1 MCYSDRGCQTIQF
14 SQKLLNIS
22 AINRPPLI
30 MCSESLK
37 FIGVQ
42 GDSKEKYYNHTS
54 CKIIKRPPDLHV
66 GFKYIIRQHRTPDFR
81 ILYLHHPQWLCS
93 KEDLWWLRALPN
105 NNNNNNSAPRKL
117 RGPLI
122 WRVRSSL
129 AASAAAQDA
138 LLQRQRSEAAETE
151 VRSHDTITELCTF
164 S

>member
-1 MCYSDRGCQTIQF
+1 MTARRNIIHHVKYQNNQTAP
-14 SQKLLNIS
+14 S
-22 AINRPPLI
+22 
-30 MCSESLK
+30 
-37 FIGVQ
+37 
-42 GDSKEKYYNHTS
+42 
-54 CKIIKRPPDLHV
+54 PDLHV

-105 NNNNNNSAPRKL
+105 NNDNNNSAPRKL

-129 AASAAAQDA
+129 ACLRRCA
-138 LLQRQRSEAAETE
+138 RRPPAETE
-151 VRSHDTITELCTF
+151 VRSRRDRGQKPRHHHRALHLFVRQNTCRPVQLRTHFWCCVGCRPG

>member
-1 MCYSDRGCQTIQF
+1 
-14 SQKLLNIS
+14 
-22 AINRPPLI
+22 

-81 ILYLHHPQWLCS
+81 ILYLHHHQWLCS
-93 KEDLWWLRALPN
+93 EEDLWWLRALPN
-105 NNNNNNSAPRKL
+105 KNTARPENVGAPLFGDPLKSGMPPPLRKTVVL
-117 RGPLI
+117 PP
-122 WRVRSSL
+122 
-129 AASAAAQDA
+129 
-138 LLQRQRSEAAETE
+138 AETE